1 MFTQLAVQAA
11 EEGGGAQIDVG
22 VIALVAVA
30 VIAAVVWFRRRR

>member
-1 MFTQLAVQAA
+1 MFTQLALQAA
-11 EEGGGAQIDVG
+11 EEGGGTQIDLG